1 MWPQDTHRLTKFFLR
16 NRGVGLDVLIPDVK
30 NCTLPPGL
38 WTLPFVRAFSTLL
51 YRERVVVR
59 LLFVV
64 LLAAG
69 AFFLGQRA
77 ASPQPDPVNV
87 LLQVRDLNQLATAR
101 HTLQRVVTL
110 TEQKQPVGA
119 ESILLI
125 LQADVEAGVDLSRIT
140 SAEIIASPGRVEIRL
155 PKPEIR
161 MVAVNEKETR
171 VWDRQKTWWT
181 PWVPYSND
189 LETKARQAGLDAAR
203 QAAIDAG
210 ILQQAEKNAAA
221 SLRGLLQMSGIKEV
235 VIIPSKAS

>member
-1 MWPQDTHRLTKFFLR
+1 M
-16 NRGVGLDVLIPDVK
+16 
-30 NCTLPPGL
+30 
-38 WTLPFVRAFSTLL
+38 
-51 YRERVVVR
+51 VVR

-110 TEQKQPVGA
+110 TEQKEPVGA

-140 SAEIIASPGRVEIRL
+140 STDITASPGRVEIRL

>member
-1 MWPQDTHRLTKFFLR
+1 M
-16 NRGVGLDVLIPDVK
+16 PDVK
-30 NCTLPPGL
+30 NRTLPTGW
-38 WTLPFVRAFSTLL
+38 WTFPFVLTFRTLL

-59 LLFVV
+59 LLFVA

-69 AFFLGQRA
+69 AFFLGRRA
-77 ASPQPDPVNV
+77 ATPQPDPITV
-87 LLQVRDLNQLATAR
+87 LLQVRDLNQLASAR

-110 TEQKQPVGA
+110 TEQKEPVGA

-140 SAEIIASPGRVEIRL
+140 TSDITASPGRVEIRL
-155 PKPEIR
+155 PKPEIL

-189 LETKARQAGLDAAR
+189 LEKKARQAGLDAAR
-203 QAAIDAG
+203 QAAIEGG